1 MKRTTI
7 LLAVAAFLYV
17 LSWLLPVADGGTT
30 LSDGGLP
37 GWEAFRLALSPIWS
51 YEGLA
56 GDSWWS
62 DSLSVL
68 SALTN
73 IGFLAAVAALAFWLQ
88 RLSRGVFG
96 GLVLAT
102 IINALW
108 FVLSDDR
115 GDLRIGYYLW
125 LSSFIVL
132 AAAARSMPASAGSSS
147 APSVSNREHS

>member
-1 MKRTTI
+1 MKPATI
-7 LLAVAAFLYV
+7 ALTVATFLYV
-17 LSWLLPVADGGTT
+17 LSWLMPVVDGGTT
-30 LSDGGLP
+30 LPDGLP

-56 GDSWWS
+56 GDNWWS
-62 DSLSVL
+62 DLLSVL

-73 IGFLAAVAALAFWLQ
+73 IAFLAAAAVLTSWPQRFRRGIFWSLM
-88 RLSRGVFG
+88 S
-96 GLVLAT
+96 AA

-108 FVLSDDR
+108 LVLSAER

-132 AAAARSMPASAGSSS
+132 AVVARSNPAGAGPASAHS
-147 APSVSNREHS
+147 AAA